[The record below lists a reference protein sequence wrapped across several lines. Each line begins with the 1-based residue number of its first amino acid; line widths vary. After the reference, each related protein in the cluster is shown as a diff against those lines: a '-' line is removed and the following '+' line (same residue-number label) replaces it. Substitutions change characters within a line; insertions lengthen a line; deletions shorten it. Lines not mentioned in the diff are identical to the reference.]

1 LRITILCLS
10 LSAAAWAGPCLPG
23 SLQDY
28 LDLGSD
34 GCQLGSG
41 SLSLFVNNFMPF
53 DSPAG
58 VTPIDPAMVLIE
70 PFSSTYDRGF
80 SVSLDTTAAAG
91 QRFDTFFNFQAVG
104 PAIAAASLL
113 LEDSMASGDGAVAA
127 VVNICRDGY
136 FSGGPFLCGGSQE
149 DLIALKLSVDV
160 PNSDFRAFP
169 ATSFFDVFAEI
180 SLDGG
185 LAGTASG
192 ATGTLTITQTPEPGS
207 LVLMALAG
215 AGLAG
220 LGKRKPKEQMK

>member
-1 LRITILCLS
+1 MRTTILCLS

-28 LDLGSD
+28 VNLGD
-34 GCQLGSG
+34 GGCQLGSG
-41 SLSLFVNNFMPF
+41 SLSLFVNNFMLF
-53 DSPAG
+53 GSPAG
-58 VTPIDPAMVLIE
+58 VTPIDPALVLIT

-80 SVSLDTTAAAG
+80 SASLDATAAAG
-91 QRFDTFFNFQAVG
+91 QRFDTFFNFQAAG
-104 PAIAAASLL
+104 PAIVAASVL

-127 VVNICRDGY
+127 VVNICRDGI

-149 DLIALKLSVDV
+149 DLIALKLSVDA

-180 SLDGG
+180 SLDSG
-185 LAGTASG
+185 LSGTASG

-215 AGLAG
+215 AGLLG
-220 LGKRKPKEQMK
+220 LGKRKLKEKVK